1 MGLIKAAKGAIGSGF
16 GDQWKEFFY
25 CDALESDVLVT
36 KGSKRITDR
45 SSNTKASDNI
55 ISNGSV
61 VAVAHGQCMVICE
74 QGKVVEL
81 SAEPGEFIYD
91 SSSEPSIFAGSLG
104 ESIIQSFTQAG
115 RRFTFG
121 GDTAKDQRV
130 YYFNTKEIMEN
141 KFGTANPIPFRVL
154 DNNIGLD
161 IDVSLRCNG
170 VYSYRIENPMYFF
183 ENICGNVEQDFKR
196 DQIDTQLKT
205 EFISALS
212 PALAN
217 LSAMGLRPSQIPA
230 HTTEL
235 CDFVNTELTQKWLE
249 LRGIKVVSIAMNP
262 PTLPDEDAE
271 LIKQAQHTAIMR
283 NPSMA
288 AATLVGAQA
297 EAMKS
302 AASNSAGPI
311 HGFMGLGMT
320 QQAGGMNTQALFEM
334 ANQQPQQQPQQPAP
348 TQPTPAAVVSTP
360 AAPSADSWKC
370 TCGATVSGK
379 FCTECGAKKPDGG
392 WKCTCGAENTGKFC
406 AECGAKKPDNTT
418 FKCDKCGWV
427 PADPKNPPKF
437 CPECGDVFN
446 DSDKN

>member
-1 MGLIKAAKGAIGSGF
+1 MKLYGF
-16 GDQWKEFFY
+16 
-25 CDALESDVLVT
+25 
-36 KGSKRITDR
+36 
-45 SSNTKASDNI
+45 
-55 ISNGSV
+55 
-61 VAVAHGQCMVICE
+61 H
-74 QGKVVEL
+74 
-81 SAEPGEFIYD
+81 
-91 SSSEPSIFAGSLG
+91 
-104 ESIIQSFTQAG
+104 
-115 RRFTFG
+115 
-121 GDTAKDQRV
+121 
-130 YYFNTKEIMEN
+130 TKEIMEN

-217 LSAMGLRPSQIPA
+217 LSAIGLRPSQIPA

-235 CDFVNTELTQKWLE
+235 CDLINTELTQKWLE

-262 PTLPDEDAE
+262 PTLPEEDAE

-370 TCGATVSGK
+370 ACGANVTGN
-379 FCTECGAKKPDGG
+379 FCPECGAKKPESNG
-392 WKCTCGAENTGKFC
+392 WTCACGAVNQGKFC
-406 AECGAKKPDNTT
+406 QQCGSKKPEGAPLY
-418 FKCDKCGWV
+418 KCDKCGWT
-427 PADPKNPPKF
+427 PEDPHNPPKF
-437 CPECGDVFN
+437 CPECGDIFDDN
-446 DSDKN
+446 DKS